1 MCHTESQVRR
11 ESHGRLIPLPGVQ
24 ADCAHTSLAKEIHR
38 PGSEGLAKA
47 FPPVAREGSRR
58 AEITPIGMEVL
69 VVLPV

>member
-1 MCHTESQVRR
+1 MCNTESQARR

-38 PGSEGLAKA
+38 PGGESLAQA
-47 FPPVAREGSRR
+47 FPPAGWEGSRR
-58 AEITPIGMEVL
+58 AKITPIGMEVV